1 MFCDMDSYSD
11 MAMEHP
17 DRARTLSPDR
27 WTSLGQFTFAA
38 GSTASVA
45 LSNASTGTV
54 RSSATLFLQS

>member
-1 MFCDMDSYSD
+1 MDSYSD

-17 DRARTLSPDR
+17 DRAHLLIPDR

-45 LSNASTGTV
+45 VSNASTGTV
-54 RSSATLFLQS
+54 RSSAARFLQS